1 MDIFIIQ
8 VIKYLMKS
16 QNCYLNYIMIIHID
30 GVQGSGKSYICSKLK
45 NVLCVDTDDIMKNA
59 IDIIEKS
66 QKTDKKMPR
75 TFKQLQKV
83 KKQIVNKII
92 KDNSNKKIVFVGM
105 TVDVP
110 NPEHKLFIKIT
121 DFTTVYKRLL
131 LRELSKIVKHEREI
145 INHINKEKNPEE
157 IDIQRIADMSL
168 IFPVD
173 YNAFKGDYDER
184 LKETKKHGYIPKT
197 QNEIIDFIN
206 NL

>member
-1 MDIFIIQ
+1 MGIFTIQ
-8 VIKYLMKS
+8 VIKYLMKFL
-16 QNCYLNYIMIIHID
+16 NYYLNKIMIIHVD

-66 QKTDKKMPR
+66 QKTIKKMPR

-92 KDNSNKKIVFVGM
+92 KENVNKKIVFVGM

-110 NPEHKLFIKIT
+110 NPEHKLFIKIN

-131 LRELSKIVKHEREI
+131 LRELSKIVKHEKEI

-173 YNAFKGDYDER
+173 YNAFKGDYNER
-184 LKETKKHGYIPKT
+184 LKETKKIGYIPKT
-197 QNEIIDFIN
+197 QDEIIDFIN
-206 NL
+206 KL